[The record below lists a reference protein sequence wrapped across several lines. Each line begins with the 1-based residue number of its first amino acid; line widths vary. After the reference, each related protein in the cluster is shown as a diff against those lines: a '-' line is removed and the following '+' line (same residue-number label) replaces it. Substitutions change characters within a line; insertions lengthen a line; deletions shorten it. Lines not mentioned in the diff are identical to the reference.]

1 MWKRTIILALATS
14 TFAASANAVDY
25 LVNEPG
31 RWSPWKFRAE
41 PFTRKLSGV
50 SGADL
55 NAFEGELRALDAMI
69 RRAPPVAKPT
79 GFSAQTWGHLA
90 GFGAVAPG
98 QPKGTELPLGGGL
111 SFGAFAIF
119 EYQRNG
125 KTVREDNGETELMQF
140 VVNDIQPEL
149 LGHRYQP
156 SDWEGV
162 DTDAFVQ
169 PQETGSFAGFPRYD
183 NYLVIKKRADPLWVP
198 VSVENALR
206 LVIASVQKRLTYLKE
221 TRGPAMEIK
230 KAEDKIAG
238 LEAHITSLRPE
249 DRVAPA
255 CWTGRGE
262 QWGQRFQI
270 GSAPDCRSLV
280 RPNWAYFDR
289 RLPRS
294 APQVLL
300 VNDIGRCFE
309 NRKSDSPAGCPTNLK
324 LIESLD
330 RQALME
336 WLH

>member
-1 MWKRTIILALATS
+1 L
-14 TFAASANAVDY
+14 
-25 LVNEPG
+25 E
-31 RWSPWKFRAE
+31 
-41 PFTRKLSGV
+41 
-50 SGADL
+50 
-55 NAFEGELRALDAMI
+55 
-69 RRAPPVAKPT
+69 
-79 GFSAQTWGHLA
+79 

-111 SFGAFAIF
+111 SFGAFAIY

-125 KTVREDNGETELMQF
+125 KTVRDDGGETELMQF

-149 LGHRYQP
+149 LGHRYRP
-156 SDWEGV
+156 YDWVDV

-183 NYLVIKKRADPLWVP
+183 SYIVIKRRADPLWVP
-198 VSVENALR
+198 VSLESSLR
-206 LVIASVQKRLTYLKE
+206 LVIASVQKRLVYLKD
-221 TRGPAMEIK
+221 TRGPATEIK

-238 LEAHITSLRPE
+238 IESHIASLRPE
-249 DRVAPA
+249 DRGAPA

-262 QWGQRFQI
+262 AWGQRFQI
-270 GSAPDCRSLV
+270 GASPDCRPLV
-280 RPNWAYFDR
+280 RPNWAFFDR

-309 NRKSDSPAGCPTNLK
+309 NRKSTSPSGCPTNLK
-324 LIESLD
+324 LLESLD
-330 RQALME
+330 RQALLD